1 MIHRSASVP
10 SVRRPAPQSL
20 TRTVTEQAIAVPA
33 HPQPPV
39 VFDVGS
45 LPPELQQLISAAIGN
60 PHDTCTL
67 AQLQEALK
75 AFKAASEVN
84 TSFHRGA
91 LPRLHATFL
100 RLFGAGRI
108 RGASLDSLPQNLSRI
123 LENIVA
129 RSGLSG
135 LQCLSD
141 LVNGSLREDPRLATK
156 AFNHWIHLA
165 LTTLATPALPYKAL
179 PTLIAARLG
188 QMLRRPGVPP
198 RHALNLLKQLLR
210 IAKSGSLPHDL
221 AMPVLIEV
229 VLAVQT
235 QEVSRRG
242 SFRAPPELGQG
253 VQWVELGSADV
264 LDAMASLGSLT
275 ADLEWSL
282 LAVVRV
288 LATRWT
294 SGGTPLT
301 KATVLTALDYLADG
315 PYPLLGCLAE
325 ALDIIQ
331 GLDLGHDPQLEE
343 LLARCA
349 AKRASVRLL
358 AVNTGPASGSLSVTP
373 LAGAQVLENGQPVT
387 LERLRQ
393 LGVIRYLDPS
403 PQ

>member
-1 MIHRSASVP
+1 M
-10 SVRRPAPQSL
+10 
-20 TRTVTEQAIAVPA
+20 TEQAIAVPA
-33 HPQPPV
+33 HPQQPEV

-45 LPPELQQLISAAIGN
+45 LTPELQQLISAALGN
-60 PHDTCTL
+60 PHDICTL
-67 AQLQEALK
+67 AQLQEAMK
-75 AFKAASEVN
+75 AFKAASGVN
-84 TSFHRGA
+84 KPFRRGA
-91 LPRLHATFL
+91 LPLLHATFL

-108 RGASLDSLPQNLSRI
+108 KGASLESLPQNLSQI

-141 LVNGSLREDPRLATK
+141 LVNGSLREDPRLASK

-198 RHALNLLKQLLR
+198 THALSLLKQLLR
-210 IAKSGSLPHDL
+210 IAKAGSLPHDL
-221 AMPVLIEV
+221 AMPALIEV
-229 VLAVQT
+229 ILVVQT
-235 QEVSRRG
+235 QELAGGG
-242 SFRAPPELGQG
+242 SFRAPPALGQG

-264 LDAMASLGSLT
+264 LDAMEPLGGLT
-275 ADLEWSL
+275 ADLETSL

-288 LATRWT
+288 LATRGT
-294 SGGTPLT
+294 FGGTPLT
-301 KATVLTALDYLADG
+301 KATVLTALDYLADC

-331 GLDLGHDPQLEE
+331 GLDLDHDPQVEE
-343 LLARCA
+343 RLACCA

-358 AVNTGPASGSLSVTP
+358 AVNTGPASGSLLVTP

-387 LERLRQ
+387 LERLMQ